1 MQLKFLKF
9 LVVFMGILI
18 IVGIILLAMSIYNKM
33 QTNTRNYDNTK
44 SKNIVISKPL
54 GMKFVSHSINKRN
67 MILNYEDS
75 KKLKII
81 IFDLSQGKKIK
92 EIEVLK

>member
-1 MQLKFLKF
+1 
-9 LVVFMGILI
+9 MGILI
-18 IVGIILLAMSIYNKM
+18 IVGIILLAMGIHNKM
-33 QTNTRNYDNTK
+33 QSNTRNYDNTK
-44 SKNIVISKPL
+44 SKNIVISKPI

-67 MILNYEDS
+67 IILNYENS

-81 IFDLSQGKKIK
+81 IFDLSLGKKIK

>member
-18 IVGIILLAMSIYNKM
+18 VIGIILLAIGIYNKM
-33 QTNTRNYDNTK
+33 QSNTKNYDNTK
-44 SKNIVISKPL
+44 NKNIVISKPI
-54 GMKFVSHSINKRN
+54 GMKFLSHSINKRHI
-67 MILNYEDS
+67 ILNYEDS

-81 IFDLSQGKKIK
+81 IFDLSLGKKIK